1 MKTFFEILFKK
12 LKPVKNEKFNVLTFN
27 TDDLIDGFVEAG
39 FYKYQDCCGVIH
51 FHNKPFTKRQIK
63 KIEKEATEVLYK
75 MTNDLTYE
83 INKQILN
90 DMMANGML
98 SYGI

>member
-12 LKPVKNEKFNVLTFN
+12 SKPVKDKKFNGLTFN
-27 TDDLIDGFVEAG
+27 TDDLFNGFVEAG

-51 FHNKPFTKRQIK
+51 LQNKSFTKRQIK
-63 KIEKEATEVLYK
+63 KIEKEAKEVLYK
-75 MTNDLTYE
+75 MTNDLAYE

-90 DMMANGML
+90 DILTNRMF
-98 SYGI
+98 SDTI